1 MVVEGANNGGLLSKI
16 NGLSL
21 FVPVSQ
27 LEKKGDKEW
36 WTEQV
41 RGWAPCSPVWL
52 PFYLPGCPG
61 TPLQAGWRLLASAY
75 PLPNGWL
82 AGWLAGVA
90 VVCCGPIAPPAAYSP

>member
-1 MVVEGANNGGLLSKI
+1 VVVEGANNGGLLSKI

-41 RGWAPCSPVWL
+41 GGQFAALICPADLPVL
-52 PFYLPGCPG
+52 A
-61 TPLQAGWRLLASAY
+61 LQCKLAAGWWLVVAGSSMSVAQRLAD
-75 PLPNGWL
+75 
-82 AGWLAGVA
+82 
-90 VVCCGPIAPPAAYSP
+90 